1 MYYSYIIRAL
11 VILSYLSY
19 CEVHYGNH
27 MEEET
32 MQICAGLVQVN
43 LCVYWVSLLI
53 ALKYWNTLESN
64 VVLLSTLVVWPRMVL
79 KL

>member
-1 MYYSYIIRAL
+1 M
-11 VILSYLSY
+11 ILSYLSY

-27 MEEET
+27 TEEET

-53 ALKYWNTLESN
+53 ALKYWNTLKSN
-64 VVLLSTLVVWPRMVL
+64 VVLLSTLVVWPRIVL